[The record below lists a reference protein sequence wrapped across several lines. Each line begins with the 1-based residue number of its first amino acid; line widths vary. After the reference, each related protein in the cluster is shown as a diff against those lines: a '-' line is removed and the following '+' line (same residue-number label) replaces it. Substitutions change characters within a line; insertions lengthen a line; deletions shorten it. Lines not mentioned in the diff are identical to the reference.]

1 MAQWRRFAFFDKE
14 TLKDANGLWLKG
26 VDITTMSANRGMICV
41 GDADGFIHLA
51 NRQLETR
58 KFQAHEHFVSHVVMM
73 KRSNILVSIGDGI
86 DHRSEELRAQSKAV
100 AEAGRSANS
109 AEEMYASKQTG
120 KTTAVVRLWRTDQQ
134 DRDGKPKLLQQI
146 PVFAKKYPE
155 EAVTAFAVND
165 DISQFAVGLKNGA
178 VILFRTDLKR
188 RSDRPPH
195 LLQPAGQYPV
205 TGLEFTSKPVT
216 NTVSHVFL
224 YASTRRGLT
233 CYHCTH
239 DDPALVKSAGAAGLP
254 PRTVVLDERGVD
266 TNCSCVNEEGEI
278 AVGQTD
284 AVYFYTTEDRSVCF
298 GFEGEKKYLHFFK
311 HYLLVA
317 HVDPRGRHQVN
328 VYDLQNKFIA
338 FNWTLTNTTPKGPGA
353 SGRKPPVA
361 PNARA
366 PGARFG
372 LDEMEEIR
380 HVVCEFG
387 AIFVVS
393 SVGHVYRLTEKD
405 TTSKLE
411 ILFRKNLYSIAI
423 SLAFS
428 SNYDI
433 NSIMDIFR
441 MYGDHLYQKGD
452 YDGSLRQYART
463 IGHVEPSYV
472 IRRFLDAQRI
482 HNLTAYLEALHEK
495 AFANAE
501 HTTLL
506 LNCYTKLKDVKK
518 LDKFIQLD
526 EILDGKKSD
535 LSGDLLIA
543 NGAGGDRKASTH
555 DGVNGGAD
563 GSKKGPGTAAL
574 NFDVETAISVLWENY
589 PQHALTLAKK
599 HEEHSWYLKIQL
611 DRISYVE
618 SEDSVA
624 LSAHEKERV
633 ADALEYIK
641 HLSFSEADSN
651 LRKYGRTLVTH
662 LPGPT
667 TELLKQLC
675 TGKFVADNPRLKSD
689 PGDFLHLF
697 VSHRAQLKEFL
708 QYIVEV
714 ETVSNTSIGNT
725 LLEMV
730 LSGSADE
737 TRSEEE
743 VEDAVMAILDNPRV
757 RYDEDHALIH
767 LQMRGVK
774 KGKRYLY
781 NKLHMYHM
789 LVQFHIEENDDQS
802 IIDEVR
808 KHGEKDPNLWSLALK
823 YFAERG
829 PLAKGATGG
838 EEWKELKQLLV
849 LIDNN
854 PVIPPLQVV
863 QVLSQ
868 SRELPVSVLKQY
880 IVNQLLNDEKKIEED
895 DEKIKAFKSDT
906 KQMKEEIAQLS
917 GKAVVF
923 QATKCDLC
931 NHDLDLPAVHFM
943 CQHSFHL
950 NCISETEREC
960 ITCSMD
966 HRHIMGLKTQLE
978 QKAGNHE
985 QFFNQLETAADGFHT
1000 IAEYFGKGIF
1010 KSNEVPVD
1018 DGSFDM
1024 RFSAEF

>member
-1 MAQWRRFAFFDKE
+1 MAQWRRFAFFDRE
-14 TLKDANGLWLKG
+14 VLKDANGLWMKG
-26 VDITTMSANRGMICV
+26 VDITAMSANRGMICV

-51 NRQLETR
+51 NRQLEAR
-58 KFQAHEHFVSHVVMM
+58 KFQAHEHFVSHLVMM
-73 KRSNILVSIGDGI
+73 KRSNVLVSIGDGI
-86 DHRSEELRAQSKAV
+86 DPRSDEIREQSRAI
-100 AEAGRSANS
+100 AEAGRSS
-109 AEEMYASKQTG
+109 ASNDEMYATKQPG
-120 KTTAVVRLWRTDQQ
+120 KSTAVVRIWRTDQQ
-134 DRDGKPKLLQQI
+134 DRDGRPKLLQQI
-146 PVFAKKYPE
+146 QVFAKKYPE

-165 DISQFAVGLKNGA
+165 DISQFAVGLRNGA

-188 RSDRPPH
+188 RTERPPL
-195 LLQPAGQYPV
+195 LLQPAGQFPV
-205 TGLEFTSKPVT
+205 TGLSFTSKPVT
-216 NTVSHVFL
+216 NTLAHVFL

-233 CYHCTH
+233 CYHCNH
-239 DDPALVKSAGAAGLP
+239 DEPALIKAAGAAGMP

-266 TNCSCVNEEGEI
+266 LKCSCVNEEGEI
-278 AVGQTD
+278 AVGQVD
-284 AVYFYTTEDRSVCF
+284 AVYFYTNEDRSVCF
-298 GFEGEKKYLHFFK
+298 AFEGEKKYLQFFK

-338 FNWTLTNTTPKGPGA
+338 FNWTLTQSAARNNQL
-353 SGRKPPVA
+353 RRPPV
-361 PNARA
+361 PGNNARQA

-372 LDEMEEIR
+372 LDDMEEIR

-393 SVGHVYRLTEKD
+393 SVGCVYRLTEKD

-441 MYGDHLYQKGD
+441 MYGDHLYEKGD

-526 EILDGKKSD
+526 EVLDGSKSD
-535 LSGDLLIA
+535 LNGDKLT
-543 NGAGGDRKASTH
+543 NGSAQDGKFDASKNKN
-555 DGVNGGAD
+555 GNGG
-563 GSKKGPGTAAL
+563 L
-574 NFDVETAISVLWENY
+574 NFDIETAISVLWENY

-618 SEDSVA
+618 SEDSMA
-624 LSAHEKERV
+624 LSAKEKERV

-641 HLSFSEADSN
+641 RLSFSEADAN

-667 TELLKQLC
+667 TELLKRLC
-675 TGKFVADNPRLKSD
+675 TGKFVAENPKLKSD
-689 PGDFLHLF
+689 PADFLHLF
-697 VSHRAQLKEFL
+697 VSHREQLKEFL

-714 ETVSNTSIGNT
+714 ETVTNPLIGNT

-730 LSGSADE
+730 LTDE
-737 TRSEEE
+737 AEGDDAKRSESEK
-743 VEDAVMAILDNPRV
+743 EDAVMAILDNPRV

-767 LQMRGVK
+767 LQMHNMK

-802 IIDEVR
+802 ILDEVR

-829 PLAKGATGG
+829 PLPKGVTTG

-849 LIDNN
+849 LIDTN

-868 SRELPVSVLKQY
+868 SRELPVAVLKQY

-895 DEKIKAFKSDT
+895 EEKIKAFKTDT
-906 KQMKEEIAQLS
+906 KQMKEEITQLS
-917 GKAVVF
+917 SKAVVF

-960 ITCSMD
+960 ITCSLD

-1010 KSNEVPVD
+1010 KSTIAPEDD
-1018 DGSFDM
+1018 DGVFDT
-1024 RFSAEF
+1024 RFSNEY

>member
-1 MAQWRRFAFFDKE
+1 M
-14 TLKDANGLWLKG
+14 T
-26 VDITTMSANRGMICV
+26 
-41 GDADGFIHLA
+41 
-51 NRQLETR
+51 
-58 KFQAHEHFVSHVVMM
+58 
-73 KRSNILVSIGDGI
+73 
-86 DHRSEELRAQSKAV
+86 
-100 AEAGRSANS
+100 
-109 AEEMYASKQTG
+109 
-120 KTTAVVRLWRTDQQ
+120 KTA
-134 DRDGKPKLLQQI
+134 
-146 PVFAKKYPE
+146 
-155 EAVTAFAVND
+155 
-165 DISQFAVGLKNGA
+165 
-178 VILFRTDLKR
+178 
-188 RSDRPPH
+188 
-195 LLQPAGQYPV
+195 
-205 TGLEFTSKPVT
+205 
-216 NTVSHVFL
+216 SHVFL
-224 YASTRRGLT
+224 YASTRRGIT

-239 DDPALVKSAGAAGLP
+239 DDPALVKSAGAGGLP
-254 PRTVVLDERGVD
+254 PRTAVLDERGVD
-266 TNCSCVNEEGEI
+266 LNCSCVNDDGEL

-298 GFEGEKKYLHFFK
+298 AFEGEKKYMSFFK

-338 FNWTLTNTTPKGPGA
+338 FNWTLTSTNPKLA
-353 SGRKPPVA
+353 SRKPPMA
-361 PNARA
+361 GNNRA

-393 SVGHVYRLTEKD
+393 SVGCVYRLTEKD

-518 LDKFIQLD
+518 LDKFIHLD
-526 EILDGKKSD
+526 EVDVKKV
-535 LSGDLLIA
+535 
-543 NGAGGDRKASTH
+543 
-555 DGVNGGAD
+555 DGVAKDKSIDAAISAASGGSSD
-563 GSKKGPGTAAL
+563 SKKPAAL
-574 NFDVETAISVLWENY
+574 NFDIETAISVLWENY

-624 LSAHEKERV
+624 LSESEKERV
-633 ADALEYIK
+633 TDALEYIK

-662 LPGPT
+662 LPEPT
-667 TELLKQLC
+667 TDLLKRLC
-675 TGKFVADNPRLKSD
+675 TGKFVAGHPSLKSD

-714 ETVSNTSIGNT
+714 ETVINTSIGNT

-730 LSGSADE
+730 LSNAGDDTRTDAEIEDE
-737 TRSEEE
+737 
-743 VEDAVMAILDNPRV
+743 VMRILDNPRV
-757 RYDEDHALIH
+757 KYDEDHALIH
-767 LQMRGVK
+767 LQMRGMK

-829 PLAKGATGG
+829 PLPKGATTG
-838 EEWKELKQLLV
+838 EEWKELKQLLA

-868 SRELPVSVLKQY
+868 SREMPVSVIRQY
-880 IVNQLLNDEKKIEED
+880 IVSQLMNDERKIEED
-895 DEKIKAFKSDT
+895 EEKIKAFKTDT
-906 KQMKEEIAQLS
+906 NQMKDEIMQLS
-917 GKAVVF
+917 SKAVVF

-950 NCISETEREC
+950 NCISETDREC
-960 ITCSMD
+960 MTCSMD
-966 HRHIMGLKTQLE
+966 HRHIMGLKMQLE

-985 QFFNQLETAADGFHT
+985 QFYNQLETAADGFHT

-1010 KSNEVPVD
+1010 KSNEVPLD
-1018 DGSFDM
+1018 DGSFDS
-1024 RFSAEF
+1024 RFSIDY

>member
-1 MAQWRRFAFFDKE
+1 M
-14 TLKDANGLWLKG
+14 
-26 VDITTMSANRGMICV
+26 
-41 GDADGFIHLA
+41 
-51 NRQLETR
+51 
-58 KFQAHEHFVSHVVMM
+58 
-73 KRSNILVSIGDGI
+73 
-86 DHRSEELRAQSKAV
+86 
-100 AEAGRSANS
+100 
-109 AEEMYASKQTG
+109 
-120 KTTAVVRLWRTDQQ
+120 
-134 DRDGKPKLLQQI
+134 
-146 PVFAKKYPE
+146 
-155 EAVTAFAVND
+155 TAFAVHD
-165 DISQFAVGLKNGA
+165 DVSQFAVGLKNGA
-178 VILFRTDLKR
+178 VILFRSDLKR
-188 RSDRPPH
+188 RSSDRPPH

-205 TGLEFTSKPVT
+205 TALAFTSKPI
-216 NTVSHVFL
+216 NATVSHVFV

-239 DDPALVKSAGAAGLP
+239 DDPAVTKAAGGASGMP
-254 PRTVVLDERGVD
+254 PRAVVLDERGVD
-266 TNCSCVNEEGEI
+266 ANCACVNDEGEL

-284 AVYFYTTEDRSVCF
+284 AVYFYNTEDRSVCF
-298 GFEGEKKYLHFFK
+298 GFEGEKKYLSFFK

-338 FNWTLTNTTPKGPGA
+338 FNWTLTSVGGGGKGPMGGA
-353 SGRKPPVA
+353 RRPPL
-361 PNARA
+361 PQGSSRGSTA

-372 LDEMEEIR
+372 LDDMEEIR

-393 SVGHVYRLTEKD
+393 SVGHVYRLSEKD

-452 YDGSLRQYART
+452 YDGSLRQYVRT

-526 EILDGKKSD
+526 EVD
-535 LSGDLLIA
+535 A
-543 NGAGGDRKASTH
+543 
-555 DGVNGGAD
+555 
-563 GSKKGPGTAAL
+563 SKKARADRSTSLAASNPQDDSKKARDSLQLQQQHL

-589 PQHALTLAKK
+589 PKHALTLARK

-624 LSAHEKERV
+624 LSDKEKERV

-675 TGKFVADNPRLKSD
+675 TGKFVPGNSSQKSD

-714 ETVSNTSIGNT
+714 ETVTNTSIGNT

-730 LSGSADE
+730 LSDDDDDE
-737 TRSEEE
+737 LRFDGDEESTDGKPAKPPRTLE
-743 VEDAVMAILDNPRV
+743 EKEDAVLQILDNPRV
-757 RYDEDHALIH
+757 KYDADHALIH
-767 LQMRGVK
+767 LQMHGMK

-789 LVQFHIEENDDQS
+789 LVQFHIEENDDES
-802 IIDEVR
+802 VLDEVR

-829 PLAKGATGG
+829 PRPKGSAGSSG
-838 EEWKELKQLLV
+838 EDWRELKQLLA
-849 LIDNN
+849 LMDAT

-868 SRELPVSVLKQY
+868 SRELPVSVVKQY
-880 IVNQLLNDEKKIEED
+880 LVNQLAADEQRIAED
-895 DEKIKAFKSDT
+895 EDKIKAFKSDT
-906 KQMKEEIAQLS
+906 KQMKDEITQLGS
-917 GKAVVF
+917 RAVVF

-931 NHDLDLPAVHFM
+931 NHDLDLPAVHFL

-960 ITCSMD
+960 MTCSMD
-966 HRHIMGLKTQLE
+966 HRHILGLKTQLE

-985 QFFNQLETAADGFHT
+985 QFFNQLETAADGFNT
-1000 IAEYFGKGIF
+1000 VAEYFGKGIF
-1010 KSNEVPVD
+1010 KGNEVAD
-1018 DGSFDM
+1018 EGAFET

>member
-14 TLKDANGLWLKG
+14 VLKDANGPWMKG
-26 VDITTMSANRGMICV
+26 VDITSMSANRGLICV
-41 GDADGFIHLA
+41 GDADGFVHLS
-51 NRQLETR
+51 NRSLEAR
-58 KFQAHEHFVSHVVMM
+58 KFQAHELFVSHVVMM
-73 KRSNILVSIGDGI
+73 QRSNVLVTIGDGI
-86 DHRSEELRAQSKAV
+86 DPRSEELRAQSKAI
-100 AEAGRSANS
+100 AEAGRAPN
-109 AEEMYASKQTG
+109 AEDMYTSKPSG
-120 KTTAVVRLWRTDQQ
+120 KSTAVVRFWRTDQQ
-134 DRDGKPKLLQQI
+134 DREGKPKLLQQI
-146 PVFAKKYPE
+146 PIFAKKYPE

-165 DISQFAVGLKNGA
+165 DLSQFAVGLKNGA
-178 VILFRTDLKR
+178 VILFRSDLKR
-188 RSDRPPH
+188 RTDRPPH

-205 TGLEFTSKPVT
+205 TGLSFTSKPVT
-216 NTVSHVFL
+216 ASVSHVFL

-233 CYHCTH
+233 CYHCSH
-239 DDPALVKSAGAAGLP
+239 DDPALVKSAGGAAALP
-254 PRTVVLDERGVD
+254 PRTTVLDERGVD
-266 TNCSCVNEEGEI
+266 MNCSCVNEEGEI

-298 GFEGEKKYLHFFK
+298 GFEGEKKYLCFFK

-338 FNWTLTNTTPKGPGA
+338 FNWTLTNTSSKAGM
-353 SGRKPPVA
+353 RKPPLA
-361 PNARA
+361 ANARA

-372 LDEMEEIR
+372 LDEMEEVR

-393 SVGHVYRLTEKD
+393 SMGHVYRLSEKD

-428 SNYDI
+428 SNYDV
-433 NSIMDIFR
+433 NSIIDIFR

-452 YDGSLRQYART
+452 YDGSLRQYVRT

-526 EILDGKKSD
+526 EVIDAKKTNGTKSGSD
-535 LSGDLLIA
+535 SGMTTPR
-543 NGAGGDRKASTH
+543 GAGAS
-555 DGVNGGAD
+555 N
-563 GSKKGPGTAAL
+563 L

-611 DRISYVE
+611 DHISYVD

-624 LSAHEKERV
+624 LSENEKERV
-633 ADALEYIK
+633 ADALEYIE

-667 TELLKQLC
+667 TELLKRLC
-675 TGKFVADNPRLKSD
+675 TGKFVPGSPSLKSD

-730 LSGSADE
+730 LSDDDE
-737 TRSEEE
+737 DGENGKRSIEEKE
-743 VEDAVMAILDNPRV
+743 EAVLRILDNPRV
-757 RYDEDHALIH
+757 KYDEDHALIH
-767 LQMRGVK
+767 LQMHGMK

-802 IIDEVR
+802 ILEEVR
-808 KHGEKDPNLWSLALK
+808 KHGDKDPNLWSLALK

-829 PLAKGATGG
+829 PLPKGATSG
-838 EEWKELKQLLV
+838 EEWKELKQLLA
-849 LIDNN
+849 LIDTN
-854 PVIPPLQVV
+854 PAIPPLQVV

-868 SRELPVSVLKQY
+868 SRELPVSVIKQY
-880 IVNQLLNDEKKIEED
+880 VVNQLASDEKKIEED
-895 DEKIKAFKSDT
+895 EEKIKAFKGDT

-917 GKAVVF
+917 SRAVVF

-950 NCISETEREC
+950 NCISETDREC

-966 HRHIMGLKTQLE
+966 HRHILGLKTQLE

-985 QFFNQLETAADGFHT
+985 QFYNQLETAADGFHT

-1010 KSNEVPVD
+1010 KSNEVLLD
-1018 DGSFDM
+1018 EGSFEA

>member
-1 MAQWRRFAFFDKE
+1 M
-14 TLKDANGLWLKG
+14 T
-26 VDITTMSANRGMICV
+26 
-41 GDADGFIHLA
+41 
-51 NRQLETR
+51 
-58 KFQAHEHFVSHVVMM
+58 
-73 KRSNILVSIGDGI
+73 
-86 DHRSEELRAQSKAV
+86 
-100 AEAGRSANS
+100 
-109 AEEMYASKQTG
+109 
-120 KTTAVVRLWRTDQQ
+120 KTA
-134 DRDGKPKLLQQI
+134 
-146 PVFAKKYPE
+146 
-155 EAVTAFAVND
+155 
-165 DISQFAVGLKNGA
+165 
-178 VILFRTDLKR
+178 
-188 RSDRPPH
+188 
-195 LLQPAGQYPV
+195 
-205 TGLEFTSKPVT
+205 
-216 NTVSHVFL
+216 SHVFL
-224 YASTRRGLT
+224 YASTRRGIT

-239 DDPALVKSAGAAGLP
+239 DDPALVKSAGAGGLP
-254 PRTVVLDERGVD
+254 PRTAVLDERGVD
-266 TNCSCVNEEGEI
+266 LNCSCVNDDGEL

-298 GFEGEKKYLHFFK
+298 AFEGEKKYLSFFK

-338 FNWTLTNTTPKGPGA
+338 FNWTLTSTNPKLA
-353 SGRKPPVA
+353 SRKPPMA
-361 PNARA
+361 GNNRA

-393 SVGHVYRLTEKD
+393 SVGCVYRLTEKD

-518 LDKFIQLD
+518 LDKFIHLD
-526 EILDGKKSD
+526 EVDVKKV
-535 LSGDLLIA
+535 
-543 NGAGGDRKASTH
+543 
-555 DGVNGGAD
+555 DGVAKDKSIDAAISAASGGSSE
-563 GSKKGPGTAAL
+563 SKKPAAL
-574 NFDVETAISVLWENY
+574 NFDIETAISVLWENY

-624 LSAHEKERV
+624 LSESEKERV
-633 ADALEYIK
+633 TDALEYIK

-662 LPGPT
+662 LPEPT
-667 TELLKQLC
+667 TDLLKRLC
-675 TGKFVADNPRLKSD
+675 TGKFVPGHPSLKSD

-714 ETVSNTSIGNT
+714 ETVINTSIGNT

-730 LSGSADE
+730 LSNAGDDTRTDAEIEDE
-737 TRSEEE
+737 
-743 VEDAVMAILDNPRV
+743 VMRILDNPRV
-757 RYDEDHALIH
+757 KYDEDHALIH
-767 LQMRGVK
+767 LQMRGMK

-829 PLAKGATGG
+829 PLPKGATSG
-838 EEWKELKQLLV
+838 EEWKELKQLLA

-868 SRELPVSVLKQY
+868 SREMPVSVIRQY
-880 IVNQLLNDEKKIEED
+880 VVSQLMNDERKIEED
-895 DEKIKAFKSDT
+895 EEKIKAFKTDT
-906 KQMKEEIAQLS
+906 NQMKDEITQLS
-917 GKAVVF
+917 SKAVVF

-950 NCISETEREC
+950 NCISETDREC
-960 ITCSMD
+960 MTCSMD
-966 HRHIMGLKTQLE
+966 HRHIMGLKMQLE

-985 QFFNQLETAADGFHT
+985 QFYNQLETAADGFHT

-1010 KSNEVPVD
+1010 KSNEVPLD
-1018 DGSFDM
+1018 DGSFDS
-1024 RFSAEF
+1024 RFSIDY

>member
-1 MAQWRRFAFFDKE
+1 MY
-14 TLKDANGLWLKG
+14 T
-26 VDITTMSANRGMICV
+26 
-41 GDADGFIHLA
+41 
-51 NRQLETR
+51 
-58 KFQAHEHFVSHVVMM
+58 
-73 KRSNILVSIGDGI
+73 
-86 DHRSEELRAQSKAV
+86 SKP
-100 AEAGRSANS
+100 AGKS
-109 AEEMYASKQTG
+109 
-120 KTTAVVRLWRTDQQ
+120 TAVVRFWRTDQQ
-134 DRDGKPKLLQQI
+134 DREGKPKLLQQI
-146 PVFAKKYPE
+146 PIFAKKYPE
-155 EAVTAFAVND
+155 EAVTAFAAND
-165 DISQFAVGLKNGA
+165 DLSQFAVGLKNGA
-178 VILFRTDLKR
+178 VILFRSDLKR
-188 RSDRPPH
+188 RTDRPPQ
-195 LLQPAGQYPV
+195 LLQPAGQYP
-205 TGLEFTSKPVT
+205 SQDCRSPV
-216 NTVSHVFL
+216 NRSPRL
-224 YASTRRGLT
+224 YLT
-233 CYHCTH
+233 W
-239 DDPALVKSAGAAGLP
+239 AAALP
-254 PRTVVLDERGVD
+254 PRTTVLDERGVD
-266 TNCSCVNEEGEI
+266 MNCSCVNEEGEI

-298 GFEGEKKYLHFFK
+298 GFEGEKKFLRFFK

-338 FNWTLTNTTPKGPGA
+338 FNWTLTSTNPKGPM
-353 SGRKPPVA
+353 RKPPLA
-361 PNARA
+361 SNARS

-372 LDEMEEIR
+372 LDEMEEVR

-393 SVGHVYRLTEKD
+393 SMGHVYRLSEKD

-428 SNYDI
+428 SNYDV
-433 NSIMDIFR
+433 NSIIDIFR

-452 YDGSLRQYART
+452 YDGSLRQYVRT

-526 EILDGKKSD
+526 EVIDAKKTKIDSD
-535 LSGDLLIA
+535 SGELTPR
-543 NGAGGDRKASTH
+543 NGAVA
-555 DGVNGGAD
+555 N
-563 GSKKGPGTAAL
+563 L

-611 DRISYVE
+611 DHISYVD
-618 SEDSVA
+618 SEDSAA
-624 LSAHEKERV
+624 LSESEKERV
-633 ADALEYIK
+633 ADALEYIE

-662 LPGPT
+662 MPAPT
-667 TELLKQLC
+667 TELLKRLC
-675 TGKFVADNPRLKSD
+675 TGKFVPGNPSMKSD

-730 LSGSADE
+730 LSDDDE
-737 TRSEEE
+737 GENGKRS
-743 VEDAVMAILDNPRV
+743 
-757 RYDEDHALIH
+757 
-767 LQMRGVK
+767 MRRRK
-774 KGKRYLY
+774 KPCCMHGMKRGKRYLY

-802 IIDEVR
+802 ILEEVR

-829 PLAKGATGG
+829 PLPKGATGG
-838 EEWKELKQLLV
+838 EEWKELKQLLA
-849 LIDNN
+849 LIDTN
-854 PVIPPLQVV
+854 PAIPPLQVV

-868 SRELPVSVLKQY
+868 SRELPVSVIKQY
-880 IVNQLLNDEKKIEED
+880 VVNQLASDEKKIEED
-895 DEKIKAFKSDT
+895 EEKIKAFKNDT
-906 KQMKEEIAQLS
+906 KQMKDEIAQLS
-917 GKAVVF
+917 SRAVVF

-950 NCISETEREC
+950 NCISETDREC

-966 HRHIMGLKTQLE
+966 HRHILGLKTQLE

-985 QFFNQLETAADGFHT
+985 QFYNQLETAADGFHT

-1010 KSNEVPVD
+1010 KSNEVVLD
-1018 DGSFDM
+1018 EGSFET

>member
-1 MAQWRRFAFFDKE
+1 
-14 TLKDANGLWLKG
+14 
-26 VDITTMSANRGMICV
+26 
-41 GDADGFIHLA
+41 
-51 NRQLETR
+51 
-58 KFQAHEHFVSHVVMM
+58 M
-73 KRSNILVSIGDGI
+73 KRSNVLVTIGDGM
-86 DHRSEELRAQSKAV
+86 DPRSEELREQSRAI
-100 AEAGRSANS
+100 AEAGRASAGNAS
-109 AEEMYASKQTG
+109 EDMYAT
-120 KTTAVVRLWRTDQQ
+120 KTTAGKSSAVVRIWRTDQQ
-134 DRDGKPKLLQQI
+134 DRDGSPKLLQQM

-155 EAVTAFAVND
+155 EAVTAFAVSD
-165 DISQFAVGLKNGA
+165 DIGQFAVGLKNGA
-178 VILFRTDLKR
+178 VILFRIDLKR
-188 RSDRPPH
+188 KVDRPPH
-195 LLQPAGQYPV
+195 LLQPAGQFPV
-205 TGLEFTSKPVT
+205 TGLSFTSKPVT
-216 NTVSHVFL
+216 ATVAHSFL
-224 YASTRRGLT
+224 YAATRRGLS
-233 CYHCTH
+233 CYHCNH
-239 DDPALVKSAGAAGLP
+239 EDQALVKAVGQAAAAGGGGMP

-266 TNCSCVNEEGEI
+266 LNASCVNDEGEL
-278 AVGQTD
+278 AVGQVD

-298 GFEGEKKYLHFFK
+298 GFEGEKKYLQFFK

-338 FNWTLTNTTPKGPGA
+338 FNWSLTQMARRPGGGVGPSGTRRTA
-353 SGRKPPVA
+353 SVS
-361 PNARA
+361 NARA

-372 LDEMEEIR
+372 LDDMEEIR

-393 SVGHVYRLTEKD
+393 SVGCVYRLTEKD

-441 MYGDHLYQKGD
+441 MYGDHLYEKGD
-452 YDGSLRQYART
+452 FDGSLRQYVRT

-526 EILDGKKSD
+526 ELVD
-535 LSGDLLIA
+535 A
-543 NGAGGDRKASTH
+543 NKLNGAAGGDAGATANGKALAKT
-555 DGVNGGAD
+555 NGGDNAHPRPSEQEGQIAKP
-563 GSKKGPGTAAL
+563 GSGGM
-574 NFDVETAISVLWENY
+574 NFDIETAISVLWENY
-589 PQHALTLAKK
+589 PTHALILAKK

-633 ADALEYIK
+633 ADALEYIQ
-641 HLSFSEADSN
+641 HLSFSEADAN

-667 TELLKQLC
+667 TDLLKRLC
-675 TGKFVADNPRLKSD
+675 TGTFAASGGSNFKSD
-689 PGDFLHLF
+689 PADFLHLF
-697 VSHRAQLKEFL
+697 VSHREQLKEFL

-714 ETVSNTSIGNT
+714 ETVTNPLIGNT

-730 LSGSADE
+730 LSADGE
-737 TRSEEE
+737 SDEAKERTVAEK
-743 VEDAVMAILDNPRV
+743 EDAVMAILDNPRV

-767 LQMRGVK
+767 LQMHGMK

-781 NKLHMYHM
+781 NKLHLYHM
-789 LVQFHIEENDDQS
+789 LVQFHIEENDDSS

-808 KHGEKDPNLWSLALK
+808 KHGDKDPNLWSLALK

-829 PLAKGATGG
+829 PLPKGVKTG
-838 EEWKELKQLLV
+838 EEWHDLKQLLA
-849 LIDNN
+849 LIDTN
-854 PVIPPLQVV
+854 PAIPPLHVV

-868 SRELPVSVLKQY
+868 SRELPVAVVKQY
-880 IVNQLLNDEKKIEED
+880 IVNQLLSDERKIEED
-895 DEKIKAFKSDT
+895 EDKIKTYKADT
-906 KQMKEEIAQLS
+906 KKMKEEIGELNS
-917 GKAVVF
+917 KAVVF
-923 QATKCDLC
+923 QATKCELC

-943 CQHSFHL
+943 CKHSFHL

-960 ITCSMD
+960 ITCSLE

-985 QFFNQLETAADGFHT
+985 QFYNQLETAADGFQT

-1010 KSNEVPVD
+1010 KTEIASGDDD
-1018 DGSFDM
+1018 DGAFDH

>member
-1 MAQWRRFAFFDKE
+1 M
-14 TLKDANGLWLKG
+14 T
-26 VDITTMSANRGMICV
+26 
-41 GDADGFIHLA
+41 
-51 NRQLETR
+51 
-58 KFQAHEHFVSHVVMM
+58 
-73 KRSNILVSIGDGI
+73 
-86 DHRSEELRAQSKAV
+86 
-100 AEAGRSANS
+100 
-109 AEEMYASKQTG
+109 
-120 KTTAVVRLWRTDQQ
+120 KTA
-134 DRDGKPKLLQQI
+134 
-146 PVFAKKYPE
+146 
-155 EAVTAFAVND
+155 
-165 DISQFAVGLKNGA
+165 
-178 VILFRTDLKR
+178 
-188 RSDRPPH
+188 
-195 LLQPAGQYPV
+195 
-205 TGLEFTSKPVT
+205 
-216 NTVSHVFL
+216 SHVFL
-224 YASTRRGLT
+224 YASTRRGIT

-239 DDPALVKSAGAAGLP
+239 DDPALVKSAGAGGLP
-254 PRTVVLDERGVD
+254 PRTAVLDERGVD
-266 TNCSCVNEEGEI
+266 LNCSCVNDDGEL

-298 GFEGEKKYLHFFK
+298 AFEGEKKYLSFFK

-338 FNWTLTNTTPKGPGA
+338 FNWTLTSTNPKLA
-353 SGRKPPVA
+353 SRKPPMA
-361 PNARA
+361 GNNRA

-393 SVGHVYRLTEKD
+393 SVGCVYRLTEKD

-518 LDKFIQLD
+518 LDKFIHLD
-526 EILDGKKSD
+526 EVDVKKV
-535 LSGDLLIA
+535 
-543 NGAGGDRKASTH
+543 
-555 DGVNGGAD
+555 DGVAKDKSIDAAISAASGGSSE
-563 GSKKGPGTAAL
+563 SKKPAAL
-574 NFDVETAISVLWENY
+574 NFDIETAISVLWENY

-624 LSAHEKERV
+624 LSESERERV
-633 ADALEYIK
+633 TDALEYIK

-662 LPGPT
+662 LPEPT
-667 TELLKQLC
+667 TDLLKRLC
-675 TGKFVADNPRLKSD
+675 TGKFVPGHPSLKSD

-714 ETVSNTSIGNT
+714 ETVINTSIGNT

-730 LSGSADE
+730 LSNAGDDTRTDAEIEDE
-737 TRSEEE
+737 
-743 VEDAVMAILDNPRV
+743 VMRILDNPRV
-757 RYDEDHALIH
+757 KYDEDHALIH
-767 LQMRGVK
+767 LQMRGMK

-829 PLAKGATGG
+829 PLPKGVTSG
-838 EEWKELKQLLV
+838 EEWKELKQLLA

-868 SRELPVSVLKQY
+868 SREMPVSVIRQY
-880 IVNQLLNDEKKIEED
+880 VVSQLMNDERKIEED
-895 DEKIKAFKSDT
+895 EEKIKAFKTDT
-906 KQMKEEIAQLS
+906 NQMKDEITQLS
-917 GKAVVF
+917 SKAVVF

-950 NCISETEREC
+950 NCISETDREC
-960 ITCSMD
+960 MTCSMD
-966 HRHIMGLKTQLE
+966 HRHIMGLKMQLE

-985 QFFNQLETAADGFHT
+985 QFYNQLETAADGFHT

-1010 KSNEVPVD
+1010 KSNEVPLD
-1018 DGSFDM
+1018 DGSFDS
-1024 RFSAEF
+1024 RFSIDY

>member
-14 TLKDANGLWLKG
+14 ILKDAGGLWLKG
-26 VDITTMSANRGMICV
+26 VDITSMSANRGMICV
-41 GDADGFIHLA
+41 GDADGFVHLA
-51 NRQLETR
+51 NRQLEVR
-58 KFQAHEHFVSHVVMM
+58 KFQAHEHFVSHLVMM
-73 KRSNILVSIGDGI
+73 KRSNILVTIGDGI
-86 DHRSEELRAQSKAV
+86 DPRSDELREQSRLV
-100 AEAGRSANS
+100 AEAGRAANPNAMS
-109 AEEMYASKQTG
+109 QEQMYGAKNPG
-120 KTTAVVRLWRTDQQ
+120 KSTAIVRLWRTDQQ
-134 DRDGKPKLLQQI
+134 DRDGKPKLLQQTPI
-146 PVFAKKYPE
+146 FGKKYPE

-165 DISQFAVGLKNGA
+165 DISQFAVGLRNGA
-178 VILFRTDLKR
+178 VILFRSDPKR
-188 RSDRPPH
+188 RSDRPPI

-205 TGLEFTSKPVT
+205 TGMSFTSKPVT
-216 NTVSHVFL
+216 NTVAHVFL
-224 YASTRRGLT
+224 YAATRRGLT

-239 DDPALVKSAGAAGLP
+239 DDPALVKATGAAGMP

-266 TNCSCVNEEGEI
+266 LNCSCVNEEGEM
-278 AVGQTD
+278 AVGQAD
-284 AVYFYTTEDRSVCF
+284 AVYFYTNEDRSVCF
-298 GFEGEKKYLHFFK
+298 AFEGEKKYLHFFK
-311 HYLLVA
+311 HYLLVC
-317 HVDPRGRHQVN
+317 HVDPRGRHQIN

-338 FNWTLTNTTPKGPGA
+338 FNWTLTHTTSKNPV
-353 SGRKPPVA
+353 GRKPPLA
-361 PNARA
+361 PNTRA

-393 SVGHVYRLTEKD
+393 SVGHIYRLTEKD

-518 LDKFIQLD
+518 LDKFIQMDQTGSSKLD
-526 EILDGKKSD
+526 SADAMIHAAQARENVKNGLDP
-535 LSGDLLIA
+535 
-543 NGAGGDRKASTH
+543 
-555 DGVNGGAD
+555 
-563 GSKKGPGTAAL
+563 KKGITGTL

-589 PQHALTLAKK
+589 PQQALALAKK

-618 SEDSVA
+618 SEDSVT

-633 ADALEYIK
+633 TEALEYIT
-641 HLSFSEADSN
+641 HLSFSEADAN

-662 LPGPT
+662 LPEPT
-667 TELLKQLC
+667 TELLKRLC
-675 TGKFVADNPRLKSD
+675 TGKFVPENPSLRSD

-714 ETVSNTSIGNT
+714 ETVVNTSIGNT

-730 LSGSADE
+730 LTDSGAE
-737 TRSEEE
+737 KRTEAEK
-743 VEDAVMAILDNPRV
+743 EDAVMAILDNPRV
-757 RYDEDHALIH
+757 KYDEDHALIH
-767 LQMRGVK
+767 LQMHNVK

-789 LVQFHIEENDDQS
+789 LVQHHIEENDDQS
-802 IIDEVR
+802 IIEEVR

-829 PLAKGATGG
+829 PLPKGATSG
-838 EEWKELKQLLV
+838 EEWKELKQLLT

-868 SRELPVSVLKQY
+868 SRELPVSVVKQY
-880 IVNQLLNDEKKIEED
+880 IINQLLNDEKKIED
-895 DEKIKAFKSDT
+895 DEEKIKAFKSDT
-906 KQMKEEIAQLS
+906 KQMKEEIAQLNS
-917 GKAVVF
+917 KAVVF

-950 NCISETEREC
+950 NCISETDREC
-960 ITCSMD
+960 LTCSLD

-985 QFFNQLETAADGFHT
+985 QFFNQLESAADGFHT

-1010 KSNEVPVD
+1010 KTNEVPTD
-1018 DGSFDM
+1018 DGYGP
-1024 RFSAEF
+1024 EF

>member
-14 TLKDANGLWLKG
+14 VLKDASGPWMKG
-26 VDITTMSANRGMICV
+26 VDITSMSANRGLICV
-41 GDADGFIHLA
+41 GDADGFVHLA
-51 NRQLETR
+51 NRSLDPCR
-58 KFQAHEHFVSHVVMM
+58 FQAHELFVSHVVMM
-73 KRSNILVSIGDGI
+73 KRSNVLVTIGDGI
-86 DHRSEELRAQSKAV
+86 DPRSEELREQSKAI
-100 AEAGRSANS
+100 AEAGRTPN
-109 AEEMYASKQTG
+109 AEDMYAAKPTEKS
-120 KTTAVVRLWRTDQQ
+120 TAVARFWRTDQQ
-134 DRDGKPKLLQQI
+134 DREGKPKLLQQI
-146 PVFAKKYPE
+146 PIFVKKYPE

-165 DISQFAVGLKNGA
+165 DLSQFAVGLKNGA
-178 VILFRTDLKR
+178 VILFRSDLKR
-188 RSDRPPH
+188 RTDRPPI
-195 LLQPAGQYPV
+195 LVQPAGQYPV
-205 TGLEFTSKPVT
+205 TGLSFASKPVT
-216 NTVSHVFL
+216 ATVAHIFL

-233 CYHCTH
+233 CYHCSH
-239 DDPALVKSAGAAGLP
+239 DDPALVKCVGGAAALP
-254 PRTVVLDERGVD
+254 PRMTVLDERGVD
-266 TNCSCVNEEGEI
+266 MNCSCVNEEGEI

-298 GFEGEKKYLHFFK
+298 GFEGEKKYLCFFK

-338 FNWTLTNTTPKGPGA
+338 FNWTLTSTNPMGSK
-353 SGRKPPVA
+353 RKPSLA
-361 PNARA
+361 SNART

-372 LDEMEEIR
+372 LDEMEEVR

-393 SVGHVYRLTEKD
+393 SMGHVYRLCEKD

-428 SNYDI
+428 SNYDV
-433 NSIMDIFR
+433 NSIIDIFR
-441 MYGDHLYQKGD
+441 MYGDHLYHKGD
-452 YDGSLRQYART
+452 YDGSLRQYVRT

-506 LNCYTKLKDVKK
+506 LNCYTKIKDVKK

-526 EILDGKKSD
+526 EVIDAKKTNGTKSD
-535 LSGDLLIA
+535 NDSGELTARNGNAAA
-543 NGAGGDRKASTH
+543 N
-555 DGVNGGAD
+555 
-563 GSKKGPGTAAL
+563 L

-611 DRISYVE
+611 GHISYVD
-618 SEDSVA
+618 SEDSAA
-624 LSAHEKERV
+624 LSESEKERV
-633 ADALEYIK
+633 ADALEYIE
-641 HLSFSEADSN
+641 HLSFSEADPN
-651 LRKYGRTLVTH
+651 MRKYGRTLVTH
-662 LPGPT
+662 MPGPA
-667 TELLKQLC
+667 TELLKRLC
-675 TGKFVADNPRLKSD
+675 TGKFVPENPSLKSD

-697 VSHRAQLKEFL
+697 VSHRTQLKEFL

-730 LSGSADE
+730 LSDDDE
-737 TRSEEE
+737 GENSSRSVEEKE
-743 VEDAVMAILDNPRV
+743 EAVLRILDNPRV
-757 RYDEDHALIH
+757 KYDEDHALIH
-767 LQMRGVK
+767 LQMRSMK

-802 IIDEVR
+802 IVEEVR
-808 KHGEKDPNLWSLALK
+808 KHGDKDPNLWSLALK

-829 PLAKGATGG
+829 PLPKGATSG

-849 LIDNN
+849 LIDTN
-854 PVIPPLQVV
+854 PAIPPLQVV

-868 SRELPVSVLKQY
+868 SRELPVSVIKQY
-880 IVNQLLNDEKKIEED
+880 VVNQLASDKKKIEED
-895 DEKIKAFKSDT
+895 EEKIKAFKGDT
-906 KQMKEEIAQLS
+906 KQMKEELSQLS
-917 GKAVVF
+917 SRAVVF

-950 NCISETEREC
+950 NCISETDREC
-960 ITCSMD
+960 LTCSMD
-966 HRHIMGLKTQLE
+966 HRHILGLKTQLE

-985 QFFNQLETAADGFHT
+985 QFYNQLETAADGFHT

-1010 KSNEVPVD
+1010 KSNEVVLD
-1018 DGSFDM
+1018 EGSFET

>member
-14 TLKDANGLWLKG
+14 VLKDANGPWMKG
-26 VDITTMSANRGMICV
+26 VDITSMSANRGLICV
-41 GDADGFIHLA
+41 GDADGYVHLA
-51 NRQLETR
+51 NRSLEAR
-58 KFQAHEHFVSHVVMM
+58 KFQAHELFVSHVVMM
-73 KRSNILVSIGDGI
+73 KRSNVLATIGDGI
-86 DHRSEELRAQSKAV
+86 DPRPDELREQSKAI
-100 AEAGRSANS
+100 AEAGRAPN
-109 AEEMYASKQTG
+109 AEEPTG
-120 KTTAVVRLWRTDQQ
+120 KSTAVVRFWRTDLQ
-134 DRDGKPKLLQQI
+134 DREGKPKLLQQI
-146 PVFAKKYPE
+146 PIFAKKYPE

-165 DISQFAVGLKNGA
+165 DLSQFAVGLKNGA
-178 VILFRTDLKR
+178 VILFRSDLKR
-188 RSDRPPH
+188 RTDRPSH

-205 TGLEFTSKPVT
+205 TGLSFISKPVT
-216 NTVSHVFL
+216 ATSVHVFL

-233 CYHCTH
+233 CYHCSH
-239 DDPALVKSAGAAGLP
+239 DDPALVKSVGGAAALP
-254 PRTVVLDERGVD
+254 PRTTVLDERGVD
-266 TNCSCVNEEGEI
+266 VNCSCVNEEDEI

-298 GFEGEKKYLHFFK
+298 AFEGEKKYLHFFK

-317 HVDPRGRHQVN
+317 HIDPRGRHQVN

-338 FNWTLTNTTPKGPGA
+338 FNWTLTSTNPKGPM
-353 SGRKPPVA
+353 RKPPLA
-361 PNARA
+361 SNSRTAD
-366 PGARFG
+366 ARFG
-372 LDEMEEIR
+372 LDEMEEVR

-393 SVGHVYRLTEKD
+393 SMGHVYRLSEKD

-428 SNYDI
+428 SNYDV
-433 NSIMDIFR
+433 NSIIDIFR

-452 YDGSLRQYART
+452 YDGSLRQYVRT

-526 EILDGKKSD
+526 EVIDAKKTNGTKIDNDASD
-535 LSGDLLIA
+535 LAL
-543 NGAGGDRKASTH
+543 K
-555 DGVNGGAD
+555 DGGGA
-563 GSKKGPGTAAL
+563 ANL

-589 PQHALTLAKK
+589 PQHALTLARK

-611 DRISYVE
+611 GQISYVD
-618 SEDSVA
+618 SEDSAA
-624 LSAHEKERV
+624 LSESEKERV
-633 ADALEYIK
+633 ADALEYIQ

-662 LPGPT
+662 MPGPA
-667 TELLKQLC
+667 TELLKRLC
-675 TGKFVADNPRLKSD
+675 TGKYVPEDPSLKSD

-730 LSGSADE
+730 LSDDDE
-737 TRSEEE
+737 GENGGRSVEEKE
-743 VEDAVMAILDNPRV
+743 ESVLRILDNPRV
-757 RYDEDHALIH
+757 KYDEDHALIH
-767 LQMRGVK
+767 LQMRGMK

-802 IIDEVR
+802 ILEEVR
-808 KHGEKDPNLWSLALK
+808 KHGDKDPNLWSLALK

-829 PLAKGATGG
+829 PLPKGATSGKEW
-838 EEWKELKQLLV
+838 EELQQLLV
-849 LIDNN
+849 LIDTNSA
-854 PVIPPLQVV
+854 IPPLQVV

-868 SRELPVSVLKQY
+868 SRELPVSVIKQY
-880 IVNQLLNDEKKIEED
+880 VVNQLASDEKKIEED
-895 DEKIKAFKSDT
+895 EEKIKAFRSDT

-917 GKAVVF
+917 SRAVVF

-931 NHDLDLPAVHFM
+931 SHDLDLPAVHFM

-950 NCISETEREC
+950 NCISETDREC
-960 ITCSMD
+960 ISCSMD
-966 HRHIMGLKTQLE
+966 HRHILGLKTQLE

-985 QFFNQLETAADGFHT
+985 QFYNQLETAADGFNT

-1010 KSNEVPVD
+1010 KSNEVVLD
-1018 DGSFDM
+1018 EGSFET